1 MVAKQKVME
10 VGILGLAGGV
20 VATFATAATTWL
32 FSRRQAQVETEKLQ
46 QEIETMR
53 TQRKADVKSAEV
65 EIMEK
70 YREMYT
76 KMLDDVSE
84 QLTHLKAD
92 NEAIRKENIERRDYN
107 EEVRRELKSVHVELE
122 DTRKQLANVL
132 AELESMKQ
140 TYPCSD
146 CPRRLSR

>member
-1 MVAKQKVME
+1 ME

-20 VATFATAATTWL
+20 VATFATATTTWL
-32 FSRRQAQVETEKLQ
+32 FSRRQAMVETEKLQ

-92 NEAIRKENIERRDYN
+92 NDQIRKENIERRDYN

-132 AELESMKQ
+132 SELESMKQ
-140 TYPCSD
+140 TYPCTD
-146 CPRRLSR
+146 CPRRLSRS

>member
-1 MVAKQKVME
+1 ME

-20 VATFATAATTWL
+20 LTTFATAATTWV
-32 FSRRQAQVETEKLQ
+32 FSRRQARVELAKLE

-53 TQRKADVKSAEV
+53 TQRTADVKSAEV

-92 NEAIRKENIERRDYN
+92 NEAIRKENTERRDYN
-107 EEVRRELKSVHVELE
+107 EEVRRELRSVHVELE
-122 DTRKQLANVL
+122 DTRKQLAQVL

-140 TYPCSD
+140 TYPCAD
-146 CPRRLSR
+146 CPRRSRS